1 MRGPQGSAELIGGNT
16 LSTFINQLTY
26 GLADGSIL
34 ALAALGFVLIYKAT
48 GVINFAQGEFL
59 LVGAYM
65 FYTAFV
71 IMDLPLVVAVLFGVV
86 VATLIG
92 VLVERLIL
100 RPMVGE
106 NPISIIMV
114 TIGLSSLLKALVQ
127 AFYGTSPKSQPN
139 LLPRGSVEILGASVP
154 VNRLAAIVIAAI
166 VLTAFTVFFRKSRH
180 GIAMRAVADDQQ
192 AAMTMGISVRR
203 IFALAWALA
212 AVSALIAGVLV
223 GDISAVDNNIAAFGL
238 LVFPVVIL
246 GGLDSVPGTIIGG
259 LTIGLIKQFT
269 AGYLD
274 PGLATVIPYIVLVLI
289 LLVRPYGIFGETR
302 IERV

>member
-1 MRGPQGSAELIGGNT
+1 M
-16 LSTFINQLTY
+16 STFLNLLIY
-26 GLADGSIL
+26 GLADGAIL

-71 IMDLPLVVAVLFGVV
+71 VLQLPLVVAVVFGVV
-86 VATLIG
+86 VATLLG
-92 VLVERLIL
+92 VLIERLIL

-106 NPISIIMV
+106 SAISIIMV
-114 TIGLSSLLKALVQ
+114 TIGLSMFLQAVVQ
-127 AFYGTSPKSQPN
+127 MFYGTSPKQQPA
-139 LLPRGSVEILGASVP
+139 LLPRDSITFLGATVP
-154 VNRLAAIVIAAI
+154 LNRLFVIAIAAI
-166 VLTAFTVFFRKSRH
+166 VLTAFTIFFRRSRH

-203 IFALAWALA
+203 IFAMAWALA
-212 AVSALIAGVLV
+212 AISALIAGVLL
-223 GDISAVDNNIAAFGL
+223 GDISNVDQNLAAFGL

-246 GGLDSVPGTIIGG
+246 GGLDSVPGTIVGG
-259 LTIGLIKQFT
+259 LTIGLLSQFVS
-269 AGYLD
+269 GYLD
-274 PGLATVIPYIVLVLI
+274 PGLATVIPYVVLVLI

>member
-1 MRGPQGSAELIGGNT
+1 M
-16 LSTFINQLTY
+16 STFISLLVY
-26 GLADGSIL
+26 GTADGAIL
-34 ALAALGFVLIYKAT
+34 ALAALGFVLIYKST

-59 LVGAYM
+59 LVGAYV

-71 IMDLPLVVAVLFGVV
+71 LLRLPMVLAVVFGAV
-86 VATLIG
+86 VATILAVLI
-92 VLVERLIL
+92 ERLIL

-106 NPISIIMV
+106 SAISIIMV
-114 TIGLSSLLKALVQ
+114 TIGLSMFLKAVVQ
-127 AFYGTSPKSQPN
+127 MFYGTSPKSQPA
-139 LLPRGSVEILGASVP
+139 LLPRTSVSFLGATIP
-154 VNRLAAIVIAAI
+154 LNRILVILIAAI
-166 VLTAFTVFFRKSRH
+166 VLTLFSIFFTKSRH

-203 IFALAWALA
+203 IFAMAWALA
-212 AVSALIAGVLV
+212 AVSALIAGVLL
-223 GDISAVDNNIAAFGL
+223 GDISAVDQNLAAFGL

-259 LTIGLIKQFT
+259 LTMGLLAQFVS
-269 AGYLD
+269 GYLD

-289 LLVRPYGIFGETR
+289 LLVRPYGILGETR

>member
-1 MRGPQGSAELIGGNT
+1 MSNFIQQLI
-16 LSTFINQLTY
+16 Y

-71 IMDLPLVVAVLFGVV
+71 VFNLPLVVAVVFGVV
-86 VATLIG
+86 VATIIG

-114 TIGLSSLLKALVQ
+114 TIGLSMLLKALVQ
-127 AFYGTSPKSQPN
+127 AFYGTSPRSQPA
-139 LLPRGSVEILGASVP
+139 LLPRSSIEFLGATVP
-154 VNRLAAIVIAAI
+154 LNRIFAVVIAAI
-166 VLTAFTVFFRKSRH
+166 VLTAFTIFFRKSRH

-203 IFALAWALA
+203 IFAMAWALA
-212 AVSALIAGVLV
+212 AISALVAGVLL
-223 GDISAVDNNIAAFGL
+223 GDISAVDQNIAAFGL

-246 GGLDSVPGTIIGG
+246 GGLDSVPGTIVGG
-259 LTIGLIKQFT
+259 LTMGLLTQFT

-274 PGLATVIPYIVLVLI
+274 PGLATVIPYIALVLI
-289 LLVRPYGIFGETR
+289 LLVRPYGIFGEIR